1 MKKIQLSVRA
11 AFACLALLAVV
22 PGAAVARP
30 LQCGDLSD
38 LFKYYLRH
46 HYQHGKMTDAIRT
59 RTVDQFIKLLDP
71 AKVYFLDGD
80 VTVLRKDL
88 GNVFGETE
96 KSNCASLDK
105 AQQLMIQRLTE
116 SKAFVEQFLGPSYK
130 FDDTAELV
138 INPDQRG
145 YAKTADER
153 NAYLGKQTHFQVSNY
168 LMTDVKLEEA
178 KRLIRKRY
186 ELTLKRVNDR
196 KANEVMDLWAE
207 AFSRALD
214 PHSSY
219 MSQDTLEDFQI
230 QMQLSLEG
238 IGASLTS
245 DDGYTVVEELI
256 PGGAADKD
264 KQLKPKDKIT
274 AVAQDP
280 KDVKK
285 AAAASPN
292 PKDPKDPKKPSDQL
306 EWVDVMDWDLR
317 DVVKLIR
324 GKKGT
329 KVHLSILRQGE
340 KTESFKVTLVR
351 DKVDLKEQA
360 AKITYEKRKVD
371 GQEYKLGIIDL
382 PSFYGGGKGE
392 GRSCYQDVKDLLHQA
407 KVAKVDGIILDLS
420 RNGGGLLDQAVQIG
434 GLFIKKGG
442 IVATKSS
449 DGRVEVLDDED
460 PGTYYSGPLA
470 VLTSRLSASASEIL
484 AGALKDYHRA
494 VIIGG
499 DHSFGKGT
507 VQVLAPLPDSLGA
520 MKVTT
525 GMFFIPSGL
534 STQHLGVASDIQL
547 PSPLNSDEYGE
558 KKLDYSLDQQK
569 IDGFVSKDALAADP
583 AQRWAP
589 VDPGT
594 ISKLNAKAQARVAKS
609 EKFAQ
614 IKKEMEETLR
624 NKGTIK
630 LAEIR
635 KKASEDKKNGKK
647 EKKKKAK
654 KFDSDEDGPFLQEST
669 NILVDLIVAQ
679 NPKIAKAAPATPPTQ

>member
-1 MKKIQLSVRA
+1 MTKIHLRIRASARA
-11 AFACLALLAVV
+11 ALAALILIAVS
-22 PGAAVARP
+22 PGSAFARP

-46 HYQHGKMTDAIRT
+46 HYAHHKLTDTLRT
-59 RTVDQFIKLLDP
+59 RTVEQFIKLLDP
-71 AKVYFLDGD
+71 SKIYLLEGD
-80 VTVLRKDL
+80 VSVLRKDL
-88 GNVFGETE
+88 TNVFGETE
-96 KSNCASLDK
+96 KANCASLDK

-116 SKAFVEQFLGPSYK
+116 SKSHVEEFLGANYK
-130 FDDTAELV
+130 FDDKAELV
-138 INPDQRG
+138 LNPDLRG
-145 YAKTADER
+145 YAKTAEER
-153 NAYLGKQTHFQVSNY
+153 NAYLSKQTHFQVSNY
-168 LMTDVKLEEA
+168 LLTDTKLEEA

-186 ELTLKRVNDR
+186 ELTLKRVNAR
-196 KANEVMDLWAE
+196 KASEVMDLWAE
-207 AFSRALD
+207 SFSRALD

-245 DDGYTVVEELI
+245 EDGYTVIEELI
-256 PGGAADKD
+256 PGGAADKA

-274 AVAQDP
+274 AVAQDG
-280 KDVKK
+280 
-285 AAAASPN
+285 
-292 PKDPKDPKKPSDQL
+292 KPP
-306 EWVDVMDWDLR
+306 VDVMDWDLR

-329 KVHLSILRQGE
+329 KVHLTILRQGDKVE
-340 KTESFKVTLVR
+340 TFKVSLVR

-360 AKITYEKRKVD
+360 AKITYEKRKAD
-371 GQEYKLGIIDL
+371 GHEYKLGIIDL

-407 KVAKVDGIILDLS
+407 KAAKVDGIILDLS
-420 RNGGGLLDQAVQIG
+420 KNGGGLLDQAVQIG

-442 IVATKSS
+442 IVATKSA

-460 PGTYYSGPLA
+460 PNTYYSGPLV

-507 VQVLAPLPDSLGA
+507 VQVLAPLPDALGA

-525 GMFFIPSGL
+525 GMFFIPSGI

-547 PSPLNSDEYGE
+547 PSPLNSEDYGE

-569 IDGFVSKDALAADP
+569 IDIFVAKEAN
-583 AQRWAP
+583 AP
-589 VDPGT
+589 EAGQHWIPIDEATVN
-594 ISKLNAKAQARVAKS
+594 KLTVKTQARVSKS

-614 IKKEMEETLR
+614 IKKDMEEAVR

-647 EKKKKAK
+647 DKSRKKGK
-654 KFDSDEDGPFLQEST
+654 KFDNEEDLPFMQESG
-669 NILVDLIVAQ
+669 NILIDLIEAQ
-679 NPKIAKAAPATPPTQ
+679 GPRLATATQTTLTH